1 VRASI
6 VQAELTRMDLNLEFT
21 DRLPHT
27 LLNSDPSIDDPVNDT
42 GLGPHRGDLERS
54 EEFACM
60 ISLICEEH
68 GEIR

>member
-1 VRASI
+1 VSASI
-6 VQAELTRMDLNLEFT
+6 VQAELTRMDLNQEFT
-21 DRLPHT
+21 DRLSRT

-42 GLGPHRGDLERS
+42 GLAPHRGDLQRA

-60 ISLICEEH
+60 ITLICEAQ

>member
-1 VRASI
+1 MSASI
-6 VQAELTRMDLNLEFT
+6 VQAEVRRMDLNLEFT
-21 DRLPHT
+21 DRLPRT

-42 GLGPHRGDLERS
+42 GLAPDRGDLQIS

-60 ISLICEEH
+60 VNLICEGH